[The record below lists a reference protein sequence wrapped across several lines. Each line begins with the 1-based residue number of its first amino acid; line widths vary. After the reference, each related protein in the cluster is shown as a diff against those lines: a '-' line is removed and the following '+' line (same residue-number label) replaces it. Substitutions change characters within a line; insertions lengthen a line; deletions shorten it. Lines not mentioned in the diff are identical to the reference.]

1 LRKKEV
7 EFIAN
12 EWKSVL
18 PEGWE
23 DCSMITLIGETGTSN
38 FASNIVV
45 SRQRVNGKTSVEGY
59 AQLQKEAMM
68 REIPNVQ
75 VLDERPA
82 TINGVPAFQRL
93 QRFEAEPHF
102 IQQVQTFILTKQTIF
117 VITGTA
123 AIADFD
129 RSIAAFRNFT
139 ENFRFSANT

>member
-1 LRKKEV
+1 M

-12 EWKSVL
+12 GWKSVL

-23 DCSMITLIGETGTSN
+23 DCSMITLIGEIGSSN

-45 SRQRVNGKTSVEGY
+45 SRQRVDPQVSVEDY
-59 AQLQKEAMM
+59 AQLQRQAMTA
-68 REIPNVQ
+68 EIPNVQ

-82 TINGVPAFQRL
+82 TINGAPAFQRL
-93 QRFEAEPHF
+93 QRFEAEPHL
-102 IQQVQTFILTKQTIF
+102 IQQVQTFILTKQTVF

-129 RSIAAFRNFT
+129 ASIAAFRNFT
-139 ENFRFSANT
+139 ENFKFAENA